1 MKGLV
6 AEGLQKKVR
15 NYDIGKELK
24 PRYFSAEV
32 ALLDH
37 LQQLDELGCG
47 NISAVDLVTMGACG
61 YGSLEKMPIMI
72 KLGLMNSNLW
82 SRMRQVINDVT
93 EWTTTEED
101 SFRLKSQNI

>member
-1 MKGLV
+1 
-6 AEGLQKKVR
+6 
-15 NYDIGKELK
+15 
-24 PRYFSAEV
+24 
-32 ALLDH
+32 
-37 LQQLDELGCG
+37 
-47 NISAVDLVTMGACG
+47 
-61 YGSLEKMPIMI
+61 MPIMI